1 MCVESLIALGLS
13 ASTAST
19 VGTVASIA
27 GTAAA
32 GAAATS
38 ALTKAPKVDAPKP
51 LTQADKP
58 AQAAQ
63 AVDRNALLK
72 RNATAAMG
80 ALAGNASTLLSGTS
94 GVSPGSLN
102 LGGNSLLGK

>member
-13 ASTAST
+13 ASTAAT
-19 VGTVASIA
+19 VGTAASIA
-27 GTAAA
+27 GTAVA

-38 ALTKAPKVDAPKP
+38 ALAKTPKVETPKP

-58 AQAAQ
+58 QAKQ
-63 AVDRNALLK
+63 EVDRSTILK

-80 ALAGNASTLLSGTS
+80 ALSGNSSTLLSGTG
-94 GVSPGSLN
+94 GVSAGSLN
-102 LGGNSLLGK
+102 LGGNSLLGS